1 MNCMCHLAVVSMISQ
16 ALSVLAAPA
25 NPTLDFST
33 MKRQERSA
41 GQGVSYITIKIPETP
56 CEVRMVKFDLAKN
69 RKLNLEFP
77 LGRND
82 ETSRLTPE
90 EMAKK
95 VAKETRTQPV
105 AGINGDFFLY
115 EKKDAASEETDEKDK
130 KKAKRKKMK
139 NRRNNKG
146 KDAPPSGEP
155 ARPFG
160 ITLSRG
166 KLLEKGCW
174 GPNGYEI
181 IGRRVDGTLGFGKLS
196 SKGDGDTFKAY
207 MDGVEVTDAIRV
219 WNRPL
224 QNGKVIDGPTHNCY
238 PKDNQKNYP
247 RSLVGLGTN
256 LVVFF
261 VADARQ
267 MGWSLGMPSAH
278 AAELLKREGCTDAG
292 QFDGGG
298 STSLWLS
305 RKNYLNRPSDG
316 KARPVANGLVIT
328 R

>member
-1 MNCMCHLAVVSMISQ
+1 MIRMWIIAVVSLISQ

-25 NPTLDFST
+25 NPKLDFST

-41 GQGVSYITIKIPETP
+41 GPGVSFVSVKIPETP
-56 CEVRMVKFDLAKN
+56 CEVRMVKFDFAKN
-69 RKLNLEFP
+69 KKLKLEFC

-82 ETSRLTPE
+82 ETSRMTPE

-95 VAKETRTQPV
+95 VAKETRKQPV
-105 AGINGDFFLY
+105 AALNGDFFLY
-115 EKKDAASEETDEKDK
+115 EEKSAKAADEKS
-130 KKAKRKKMK
+130 AK
-139 NRRNNKG
+139 
-146 KDAPPSGEP
+146 P

-160 ITLSRG
+160 LTLSNG

-174 GPNGYEI
+174 DFGYEI
-181 IGRRVDGTLGFGKLS
+181 VGRRKDGTLGFGRLT
-196 SKGDGDTFKAY
+196 SKGSGDDFKAY

-247 RSLVGLGTN
+247 RSMVGLGTN
-256 LVVFF
+256 LVVFL

-267 MGWSLGMPSAH
+267 IGWSLGMPSAH

-298 STSLWLS
+298 SAAVWLS

>member
-1 MNCMCHLAVVSMISQ
+1 MIRMWIMAVVSLISQ

-25 NPTLDFST
+25 NPKLDFST

-41 GQGVSYITIKIPETP
+41 GPGVSFVSVKIPETP
-56 CEVRMVKFDLAKN
+56 CEVRMVKFDFAKN
-69 RKLNLEFP
+69 KKLKLEFC

-82 ETSRLTPE
+82 ETSRMTPE

-95 VAKETRTQPV
+95 VAKETRKQPV
-105 AGINGDFFLY
+105 AALNGDFFLY
-115 EKKDAASEETDEKDK
+115 EEKSAKAADEKS
-130 KKAKRKKMK
+130 AK
-139 NRRNNKG
+139 
-146 KDAPPSGEP
+146 P

-160 ITLSRG
+160 LTLSNG

-174 GPNGYEI
+174 DFGYEI
-181 IGRRVDGTLGFGKLS
+181 VGRRKDGTLGFGRLS
-196 SKGDGDTFKAY
+196 SKGSGDDFKAY

-247 RSLVGLGTN
+247 RSMVGLGTN
-256 LVVFF
+256 LVVFL

-267 MGWSLGMPSAH
+267 IGWSLGMPSAH

-298 STSLWLS
+298 SAAVWLS

>member
-1 MNCMCHLAVVSMISQ
+1 MIRMWIIAVVSLISQ

-25 NPTLDFST
+25 NPKLDFST

-41 GQGVSYITIKIPETP
+41 GPGVSFVSVKIPETP
-56 CEVRMVKFDLAKN
+56 CEVRMVKFDFAKN
-69 RKLNLEFP
+69 KKLKLEFC

-82 ETSRLTPE
+82 ETSRMTPE
-90 EMAKK
+90 EMAKM
-95 VAKETRTQPV
+95 VAKKTRRQPV
-105 AGINGDFFLY
+105 AALNGDFFLY
-115 EKKDAASEETDEKDK
+115 EEKSAKAADEKS
-130 KKAKRKKMK
+130 AK
-139 NRRNNKG
+139 
-146 KDAPPSGEP
+146 P

-160 ITLSRG
+160 LTLSNG

-174 GPNGYEI
+174 DFGYEI
-181 IGRRVDGTLGFGKLS
+181 VGRRKDGTLGFGRLS
-196 SKGDGDTFKAY
+196 SKGSGDDFKAY

-247 RSLVGLGTN
+247 RSMVGLGTN
-256 LVVFF
+256 LVVFL

-267 MGWSLGMPSAH
+267 IGWSLGMPSAH

-298 STSLWLS
+298 SAAVWLS

>member
-1 MNCMCHLAVVSMISQ
+1 MIRMWIIAVVSLISQ

-25 NPTLDFST
+25 NPKLDFST

-41 GQGVSYITIKIPETP
+41 GPGVSFVSVKIPETP
-56 CEVRMVKFDLAKN
+56 CEVRMVKFDFAKN
-69 RKLNLEFP
+69 KKLKLEFC

-82 ETSRLTPE
+82 ETSRMTPE

-95 VAKETRTQPV
+95 VAKETRKQPV
-105 AGINGDFFLY
+105 AALNGDFFLY
-115 EKKDAASEETDEKDK
+115 EEKSAKAADDK
-130 KKAKRKKMK
+130 SAK
-139 NRRNNKG
+139 
-146 KDAPPSGEP
+146 P

-160 ITLSRG
+160 LTLSNG

-174 GPNGYEI
+174 DFGYEI
-181 IGRRVDGTLGFGKLS
+181 VGRRKDGTLGFGRLS
-196 SKGDGDTFKAY
+196 SKGSGDDFKAY

-247 RSLVGLGTN
+247 RSMVGLGTN
-256 LVVFF
+256 LVVFL

-267 MGWSLGMPSAH
+267 IGWSLGMPSSH

-298 STSLWLS
+298 SAAVWLS

>member
-1 MNCMCHLAVVSMISQ
+1 MIRMWIIAVVSLISQ

-25 NPTLDFST
+25 NPKLDFST

-41 GQGVSYITIKIPETP
+41 GPGVSFVSVKIPETP
-56 CEVRMVKFDLAKN
+56 CEVRMVKFDFAKN
-69 RKLNLEFP
+69 KKLKLEFC

-82 ETSRLTPE
+82 ETSRMTPE

-95 VAKETRTQPV
+95 VAKETRKQPV
-105 AGINGDFFLY
+105 AALNGDFFLY
-115 EKKDAASEETDEKDK
+115 EEKSAKAADEKS
-130 KKAKRKKMK
+130 AK
-139 NRRNNKG
+139 
-146 KDAPPSGEP
+146 P

-160 ITLSRG
+160 LTLSNG

-174 GPNGYEI
+174 DFGYEI
-181 IGRRVDGTLGFGKLS
+181 VGRRKDGTLGFGRLS
-196 SKGDGDTFKAY
+196 SKGSGDDFKAY

-247 RSLVGLGTN
+247 RSMVGLGTN
-256 LVVFF
+256 LVVFL

-267 MGWSLGMPSAH
+267 IGWSLGMPSAH

-298 STSLWLS
+298 SAAVWLS

>member
-1 MNCMCHLAVVSMISQ
+1 MIRMWVIAVVSLISQ
-16 ALSVLAAPA
+16 ALSVLAAPE
-25 NPTLDFST
+25 NPKLDFST
-33 MKRQERSA
+33 MKRQERSVGA
-41 GQGVSYITIKIPETP
+41 GVSFVSIKIPETP

-69 RKLNLEFP
+69 KKLKLEFC

-82 ETSRLTPE
+82 ETSRMTPE

-95 VAKETRTQPV
+95 VAKETRKQPV
-105 AGINGDFFLY
+105 AALNGDFFLY
-115 EKKDAASEETDEKDK
+115 EEKGAVNDAAQDSKGDKGKKRRKNNSKTKEDK
-130 KKAKRKKMK
+130 KASS
-139 NRRNNKG
+139 G
-146 KDAPPSGEP
+146 KP

-160 ITLSRG
+160 LTLSNG

-174 GPNGYEI
+174 DFGYEI
-181 IGRRVDGTLGFGKLS
+181 VGRRKDGTLGFGRLS
-196 SKGDGDTFKAY
+196 SKGSGDDFKAY

-247 RSLVGLGTN
+247 RSMVGLGTN
-256 LVVFF
+256 LVVFL

-267 MGWSLGMPSAH
+267 IGWSLGMPSAH

-298 STSLWLS
+298 SAAVWLS

>member
-1 MNCMCHLAVVSMISQ
+1 MAINHSMIAVAVVSLISQ
-16 ALSVLAAPA
+16 ALSVLAAPE
-25 NPTLDFST
+25 NPKLDFST
-33 MKRQERSA
+33 MKRQERSVGA
-41 GQGVSYITIKIPETP
+41 GVSFVSIKIPETP

-69 RKLNLEFP
+69 KKLKLEFC
-77 LGRND
+77 LCRND
-82 ETSRLTPE
+82 ETSRMTPE
-90 EMAKK
+90 DMAKK
-95 VAKETRTQPV
+95 VAKETRKQPV
-105 AGINGDFFLY
+105 AALNGDFFLY
-115 EKKDAASEETDEKDK
+115 EEKGAA
-130 KKAKRKKMK
+130 
-139 NRRNNKG
+139 KG
-146 KDAPPSGEP
+146 AADSGKI

-160 ITLSRG
+160 LTLSNG

-174 GPNGYEI
+174 DFGYEI
-181 IGRRVDGTLGFGKLS
+181 VGRRKDGTLGFGRLS
-196 SKGDGDTFKAY
+196 SKGSGDSFKAY

-224 QNGKVIDGPTHNCY
+224 QNGKVIDGSAHNCY

-247 RSLVGLGTN
+247 RSMVGLGTN
-256 LVVFF
+256 LVVFL

-267 MGWSLGMPSAH
+267 IGWSLGMPSAH

-298 STSLWLS
+298 SAAVWLS